1 MQKNILLIIALFL
14 FLADASAEEYKSKH
28 NFRFYLPDGYQLFN
42 NINLFQVYDH
52 SNKDPVI

>member
-42 NINLFQVYDH
+42 NINLLKNYL
-52 SNKDPVI
+52 